1 MDKRG
6 LLDRA
11 GAEGEER
18 LLLSRVLDRMEAAQR
33 RQEASAT
40 GFLSLGELRRAE
52 ALLNAAGHPRW
63 AALGGYPDAERRVL
77 VFLPDWLEEEYLAQ
91 EEYLTALR
99 CTWFREDKL
108 THRDI
113 LGALMGLGVRR
124 DTVGDILVG
133 EESCDLLALPTVAPF
148 LRDNFVSAGRVK
160 LRVTEIPLDQLRLP
174 VQHRKEL
181 HDTVAALRL
190 DSVLAVGFSISRSK
204 AAQLISAGRCA
215 VNWQDT
221 TKGDLTLRAG
231 DVISCR
237 GLGKCRLTQVGGLS
251 RKGRIN
257 ITVERYL

>member
-1 MDKRG
+1 MRKTE
-6 LLDRA
+6 LLDKYARD
-11 GAEGEER
+11 GDSR
-18 LLLSRVLDRMEAAQR
+18 LLLARVLDQWQR
-33 RQEASAT
+33 AEQRGVPTHT
-40 GFLSLGELRRAE
+40 GFLSPAE
-52 ALLNAAGHPRW
+52 QAVSADLLMAAAPGQGIL
-63 AALGGYPDAERRVL
+63 AGGYPDAERRL
-77 VFLPDWLEEEYLAQ
+77 WAFLPDWLEEEYLAQ